1 MTRGWIIL
9 STLVFSVLFKLWKDE
24 GQGMVGFIFSDK
36 TLNTQSWFYF
46 WMEHVSAV
54 AIGFC
59 LLIEDQTPRW
69 LIQLFVIIL
78 LIDLIHYILFF
89 RDEGIG
95 FNLIKVIVFGLPL
108 AWIQSKQLLNQ

>member
-1 MTRGWIIL
+1 MENQNV
-9 STLVFSVLFKLWKDE
+9 SFDHCNDKCHSYPEEKVFRF
-24 GQGMVGFIFSDK
+24 
-36 TLNTQSWFYF
+36 LNNACQLKIYNSK
-46 WMEHVSAV
+46 
-54 AIGFC
+54 FC

-95 FNLIKVIVFGLPL
+95 FNLIKVLVFGLPL